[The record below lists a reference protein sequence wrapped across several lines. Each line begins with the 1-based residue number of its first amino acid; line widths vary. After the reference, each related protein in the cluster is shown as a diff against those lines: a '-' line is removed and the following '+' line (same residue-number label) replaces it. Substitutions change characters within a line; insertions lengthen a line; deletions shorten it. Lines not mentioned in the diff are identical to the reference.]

1 MVFRVRK
8 LLLGHHNEDA
18 ELEKAVWAEILSTS
32 PVDSTEASL
41 QFTRK
46 FILPK
51 LGARFIE
58 TGGVSCFC
66 VVFCIYFGV
75 KNKK

>member
-8 LLLGHHNEDA
+8 LLLGHHNENAD
-18 ELEKAVWAEILSTS
+18 LEKAVWFEILSS
-32 PVDSTEASL
+32 NPVDSTEASL

-51 LGARFIE
+51 LGTRFIE
-58 TGGVSCFC
+58 AGGVSCFLSVC
-66 VVFCIYFGV
+66 S
-75 KNKK
+75 